1 MDFSRER
8 EREIELTSLIEIQ
21 NLICNITFFL
31 LSFNFFF
38 PPLNLNRYSFECQ
51 WCNRF
56 EKTSLLVQRRR
67 VFPFF
72 QDEGKLIYNNAKSRD
87 QFTEYRRIVVIY
99 KLYF

>member
-38 PPLNLNRYSFECQ
+38 PSFELELF
-51 WCNRF
+51 F
-56 EKTSLLVQRRR
+56 ELFFRVPVVQQIRENISSCSKEKGFSVLPR
-67 VFPFF
+67 
-72 QDEGKLIYNNAKSRD
+72 
-87 QFTEYRRIVVIY
+87 
-99 KLYF
+99 